1 MKRLQQS
8 NMCVLRASRFTE
20 NQSGASGG
28 GMSVFATRLTTTRN
42 CTFVRNS
49 ALSSGAL
56 DFVSSCTCGV
66 CSIRASTPS
75 HARLLPAEAATCSQ
89 HAPTTSMHVVGGG
102 CRWCGGGNVPNPAL
116 MVVR

>member
-1 MKRLQQS
+1 MAVRS
-8 NMCVLRASRFTE
+8 CAPRFTE

-56 DFVSSCTCGV
+56 DFVSFTLCCICRIKV
-66 CSIRASTPS
+66 CLLNKPV
-75 HARLLPAEAATCSQ
+75 HCLLRLLHATFTQPLHC
-89 HAPTTSMHVVGGG
+89 M
-102 CRWCGGGNVPNPAL
+102 
-116 MVVR
+116 